1 MYRHLSSSTY
11 GHGATNIHS
20 KETQEKTPSQ
30 TRGSGWTSWVFMT
43 RDLGDRT
50 GPARPW
56 QVTCT
61 LEVPR
66 WSASSLRHSPPDC
79 AAELVLCTQ
88 PSRLGAQREGTRSSN
103 HRGAATIPRRNH
115 HTTKTKLQLETT
127 SFHEATKRLN
137 HHKDV
142 HHKKKEDSPG
152 VSCALIS
159 PGVQRFAP
167 PRFWLRLPSSSCEN
181 LLEKGRSLVPSA

>member
-1 MYRHLSSSTY
+1 MYSHLGSSTSRL
-11 GHGATNIHS
+11 GATTFIQKPKRNTRKDPLTDKGVRLDLLGLYDTGLGRS
-20 KETQEKTPSQ
+20 NGSRET
-30 TRGSGWTSWVFMT
+30 V
-43 RDLGDRT
+43 
-50 GPARPW
+50 

-79 AAELVLCTQ
+79 AAEMVLRTQ

-127 SFHEATKRLN
+127 SFHEATKR
-137 HHKDV
+137 
-142 HHKKKEDSPG
+142 
-152 VSCALIS
+152 
-159 PGVQRFAP
+159 R
-167 PRFWLRLPSSSCEN
+167 
-181 LLEKGRSLVPSA
+181 

>member
-1 MYRHLSSSTY
+1 
-11 GHGATNIHS
+11 
-20 KETQEKTPSQ
+20 
-30 TRGSGWTSWVFMT
+30 MT

-50 GPARPW
+50 GPARPL

-61 LEVPR
+61 LKVPR

-79 AAELVLCTQ
+79 AAELVLRTQ

-127 SFHEATKRLN
+127 SFHEATKTLN
-137 HHKDV
+137 HHEDV
-142 HHKKKEDSPG
+142 HHKKASKHDLASRAPLYLRGSTLRSSPF
-152 VSCALIS
+152 L
-159 PGVQRFAP
+159 AP
-167 PRFWLRLPSSSCEN
+167 PPFELLREASR
-181 LLEKGRSLVPSA
+181 KGAFISQRLIP